1 MVKPA
6 SQQQLPSQ
14 ALVLPDTTSLIAL
27 SALARRLP
35 LKATKVRSQMSG
47 AYNSPF
53 KGRGME
59 FDESRPY
66 QPGDEVRNL
75 DWRIMARSGKAHTKL
90 FREERER
97 PVLIC
102 VDDRMAMNFATQGM
116 FKRVMAARAASLL
129 AWSAA
134 AHGDRLGGVIF
145 SEQAHQEQRPGRGK
159 KAVLQW
165 IQRLVN
171 HHQLTGS
178 EKMEPDS
185 AFRDALARLRR
196 VAKPGSLIFLISDFR
211 HMDQQSQ
218 RHLQH
223 LSRHHDLV
231 ALYIYDVI
239 EQSLP
244 VAGIYPVCP
253 ADQEH
258 LQRQLDTRDRKRRL
272 EYAAQFEQR
281 VDNMKLLCR
290 RLHIHFIACATDDD
304 LLTQL
309 QKGLGMKIGVG
320 AA

>member
-1 MVKPA
+1 
-6 SQQQLPSQ
+6 
-14 ALVLPDTTSLIAL
+14 
-27 SALARRLP
+27 
-35 LKATKVRSQMSG
+35 
-47 AYNSPF
+47 
-53 KGRGME
+53 ME

-102 VDDRMAMNFATQGM
+102 MDDRIAMNFGTQGM

-165 IQRLVN
+165 IQRMVR
-171 HHQLTGS
+171 HHQSATAD
-178 EKMEPDS
+178 KMDAAA
-185 AFRDALARLRR
+185 AFRDALARIRR

-211 HMDQQSQ
+211 HMDEQAQ
-218 RHLQH
+218 RHLQQ

-231 ALYIYDVI
+231 ALYIYDAF
-239 EQSLP
+239 EKTLP
-244 VAGIYPVCP
+244 AAGIYPVCP
-253 ADQEH
+253 TDQ
-258 LQRQLDTRDRKRRL
+258 QQSRWQLDTRDRKRRA
-272 EYAAQFEQR
+272 EYATRFEQR
-281 VDNMKLLCR
+281 MADVKLLCR
-290 RLHIHFIACATDDD
+290 RSHIHFIDCATDDD

-309 QKGLGMKIGVG
+309 QIGLGLKKGVG